1 MKTVRIHLTSLGV
14 EDVVGDIVQTFR
26 IALERLGHEVTYQ
39 HSVVAPG
46 MLNIVFFC
54 WGLRWEDL
62 AALQPNC
69 IVVNFEHLTPG
80 GQFFPE
86 PYRDIL
92 QRAYVWEYSESNFQ
106 RMPQLG
112 MLHADYTPLGYED
125 GAAPVLA
132 LDALLP
138 EAQRD
143 IDVLFFGLQ
152 SVRRVKVLDGL
163 RALGLRVETTTQRHW
178 SPEERDAYLLRS
190 KVVLNIHNYDDSRIV
205 EIPRL
210 SIFFRHRK
218 AIVCELYPDSE
229 IDPSLRNAVVGA
241 GYEGLVAATAALVAD
256 PARRAALEGRG
267 LSLFSTRSQSSVL
280 APALERFLEWRD
292 HTRCIC
298 ALPHGQLAATARI
311 TVILALDGGAL
322 PAGLSPDLLAAYDHL
337 KLDVIPVGSCAD
349 SESRCTAFNAGLRN
363 ARGDFVVF
371 MHGAEALEP
380 SRLAAQAA
388 YLADRA
394 EVEVV
399 GYSSETWQTS
409 LDHEIRAGML
419 ASAPVST
426 HGRMFRRQFLLNRG
440 VAFDPGFAGGADA
453 HFVFQCVAAGA
464 RFSNVRV
471 GAGTCDTVTPTAG
484 RASPPSHDATESMHA
499 GRWMLARVFPDLA
512 TDELDL
518 LVLLYAPLWEPT
530 AAFAKRLL
538 GVMAKAARQNALGLH
553 FSPAEVRRVLRNEAL
568 RLLRIYRDAR
578 LIDAQWLLHC
588 QNDDAMV
595 AFFLAPLRDAM
606 AFLYQ
611 P

>member
-1 MKTVRIHLTSLGV
+1 VKTVRIHLTSLGV

-62 AALQPNC
+62 AALQPDC

-112 MLHADYTPLGYED
+112 MLRADYTPLGYED

-152 SVRRVKVLDGL
+152 SARRVKVLDDL
-163 RALGLRVETTTQRHW
+163 RALGLRVETTSQRHW

-229 IDPSLRNAVVGA
+229 IDPSLRDAMVGA
-241 GYEGLVAATAALVAD
+241 GYDGLVAATAALVAD
-256 PARRAALEGRG
+256 PARRAALEGLG
-267 LSLFSTRSQSSVL
+267 LSLFSTRSQSGVL

-292 HTRCIC
+292 HTRCID
-298 ALPHGQLAATARI
+298 ALPHRPLAAKARI
-311 TVILALDGGAL
+311 SVIVALDGGAL
-322 PAGLSPDLLAAYDHL
+322 PTGLSPDLLAAYEHL
-337 KLDVIPVGSCAD
+337 ELDLIPVGSCAD
-349 SESRCTAFNAGLRN
+349 SESRCAAFNAALRD

-371 MHGAEALEP
+371 VHGAEALDP
-380 SRLAAQAA
+380 GRLAAQAA
-388 YLADRA
+388 YLADRL
-394 EVEVV
+394 EVAVV
-399 GYSSETWQTS
+399 GYAETWQAL
-409 LDHEIRAGML
+409 LDHEIKAGML
-419 ASAPVST
+419 ASTPVST
-426 HGRMFRRQFLLNRG
+426 HGRMFRRQFLLGRG
-440 VAFDPGFAGGADA
+440 IAFDPAFAGGADA

-464 RFSNVRV
+464 RFSGVPV
-471 GAGTCDTVTPTAG
+471 DAGASGAVKPAPG
-484 RASPPSHDATESMHA
+484 QASPPSPDAAESMQA
-499 GRWMLARVFPDLA
+499 GRWMLARVFPDLS

-538 GVMAKAARQNALGLH
+538 GVMGKAARQDAMGLH

-568 RLLRIYRDAR
+568 RLLRIYRDAG

-588 QNDDAMV
+588 QSDDATV
-595 AFFLAPLRDAM
+595 ASFLAPLRDAV
-606 AFLYQ
+606 AFLDQ